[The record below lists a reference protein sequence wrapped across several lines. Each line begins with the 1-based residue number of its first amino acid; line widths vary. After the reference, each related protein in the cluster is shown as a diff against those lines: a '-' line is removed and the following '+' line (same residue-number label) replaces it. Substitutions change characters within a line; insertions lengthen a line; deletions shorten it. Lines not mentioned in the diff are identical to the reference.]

1 MIDYYITPEEYDVAE
16 SNGIPRTTLEQRVRD
31 LLWDKQR
38 AITEPPKEM
47 SKGYEK
53 YARKAL
59 GIGVSR
65 NAFYTRVQRG
75 WSLERAAA
83 TPVKETGK
91 KFLDEQRK
99 LSIQKTR
106 KYPDWVY
113 EELDKNNI
121 KRCTFWQRV
130 NTHKWSVEKACTTP
144 TQEKGK
150 YDRTN
155 HIFRDYDKLTFMR

>member
-1 MIDYYITPEEYDVAE
+1 
-16 SNGIPRTTLEQRVRD
+16 RTTLEQRVRD

-53 YARKAL
+53 YARKAS

-83 TPVKETGK
+83 TPVKEPGK

-99 LSIQKTR
+99 LSIQKTH
-106 KYPDWVY
+106 KHAEWVY
-113 EELDKNNI
+113 EELDNANRT
-121 KRCTFWQRV
+121 RCTGWQRL
-130 NTHKWSVEKACTTP
+130 NTHKWSAEKACTTP
-144 TQEKGK
+144 TQEKPE
-150 YDRTN
+150 YDRT
-155 HIFRDYDKLTFMR
+155 HHTVRDHHKLTFIW